1 MTTRFSGEAA
11 IAPPD
16 RYRPRK
22 QPKQQRAQQTRQRIL
37 DAAAR
42 VFGEYGYAAGTTNR
56 IAEVAELSVG
66 SLYQYFPNKDAILA
80 ALMQAHVDAGAR
92 QISERLTEGVPAR
105 LDEALRVFVRATI
118 DNHRG
123 NPRLHR
129 VLFEEAPRSPA
140 FLVRLH
146 DSEQLIIDATACLL
160 DQYSAVQV
168 ADSHLAARIVVA
180 TIESLV
186 HRLITSP
193 SPIDPQVLE
202 DEIVVLLERYLRG
215 IAAPDSR
222 PGRGDRRLARGASR

>member
-1 MTTRFSGEAA
+1 LTTRIPGEVA

-37 DAAAR
+37 AAAAR
-42 VFGEYGYAAGTTNR
+42 VFGEYGYATGTTNR
-56 IAEVAELSVG
+56 IAEVAELSIG

-80 ALMQAHVDAGAR
+80 ALMQAHVDSGAR
-92 QISERLTEGVPAR
+92 QITERLADGVPPQ
-105 LDEALRVFVRATI
+105 LDEALRLFVRATI
-118 DNHRG
+118 DNHRD

-140 FLVRLH
+140 FLARLH
-146 DSEQLIIDATACLL
+146 ESEQLIIDATACLL
-160 DQYSAVQV
+160 EQHPAVRV

-193 SPIDPQVLE
+193 SPVDPHQLE
-202 DEIVVLLERYLRG
+202 DEVVVLLDGYLRG
-215 IAAPDSR
+215 AAVGDSR
-222 PGRGDRRLARGASR
+222 PTLGNSSGAR